1 MWEHVISITSFVT
14 DLHFVL
20 RNPQK
25 RITALVAML
34 PWLSTV
40 GVLNI
45 FSNFMCGVVI
55 WILLHP
61 HLLFFFACFS
71 FLPSPLT
78 HLLSQKNCDTHN
90 ITSPFRPISSIYTTL
105 ILTVS
110 KCGNFQASV
119 YRRIN
124 SNSNSNSL
132 FHWNNR
138 EHEGDRAA
146 IDLISVKLLS
156 VISWRAVLLL
166 YWMTSYVFLENVTL
180 IKLVKSH

>member
-1 MWEHVISITSFVT
+1 MWGHVISIMSFVT
-14 DLHFVL
+14 DLHFIL
-20 RNPQK
+20 RNLQK
-25 RITALVAML
+25 RVTAFVAML

-45 FSNFMCGVVI
+45 FSNFMCGVEI

-61 HLLFFFACFS
+61 HLLFFFACVS

-78 HLLSQKNCDTHN
+78 HLLSQKNCDCSTHD
-90 ITSPFRPISSIYTTL
+90 ITSQYRPISSIYTTL
-105 ILTVS
+105 IWTVT
-110 KCGNFQASV
+110 KCGNFQAS
-119 YRRIN
+119 RRIN
-124 SNSNSNSL
+124 SN
-132 FHWNNR
+132 HWSNR

-156 VISWRAVLLL
+156 VISWRAVLLF
-166 YWMTSYVFLENVTL
+166 YWMTSYIVENVTL